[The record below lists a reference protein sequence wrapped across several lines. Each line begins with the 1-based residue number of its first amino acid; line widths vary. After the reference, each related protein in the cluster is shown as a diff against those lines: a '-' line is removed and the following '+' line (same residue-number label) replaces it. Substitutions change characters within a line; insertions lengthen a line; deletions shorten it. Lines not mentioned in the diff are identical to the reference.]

1 MRLKIRQGPESTDQK
16 TSKLQGYLAPHL
28 IGVRAHSNNDLDT
41 ADLGSGG
48 RHRDPTDH
56 HILAR
61 DVLQCAACFA
71 EKMVMVVDVGIE
83 IGASWLD
90 HDFAQQ
96 AGSRKLMEDIVNR
109 RKRYRD

>member
-1 MRLKIRQGPESTDQK
+1 MRTNAND
-16 TSKLQGYLAPHL
+16 
-28 IGVRAHSNNDLDT
+28 DLDA

-56 HILAR
+56 YILAR

-83 IGASWLD
+83 IRAPILD

-96 AGSRKLMEDIVNR
+96 AGGRKLIENIVDR
-109 RKRYRD
+109 REGYRD